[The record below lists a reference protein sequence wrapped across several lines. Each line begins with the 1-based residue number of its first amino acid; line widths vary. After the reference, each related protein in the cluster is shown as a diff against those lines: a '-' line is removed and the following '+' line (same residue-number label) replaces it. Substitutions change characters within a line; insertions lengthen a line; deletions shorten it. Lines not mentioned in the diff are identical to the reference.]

1 MVHIED
7 KYIDS
12 EGTYDLDGALAD
24 PNGLAVLGIFFD
36 VDPKKPQVNQRLQY
50 HCYGGYKVNQFEQL
64 PYLHIQNCA
73 GFLFVLQNMQPL
85 EVRSASLINNGNGY
99 RRQR

>member
-12 EGTYDLDGALAD
+12 EGTFDLTSALGD

-36 VDPKKPQVNQRLQY
+36 VDPKKPQVNQQIP
-50 HCYGGYKVNQFEQL
+50 F
-64 PYLHIQNCA
+64 
-73 GFLFVLQNMQPL
+73 
-85 EVRSASLINNGNGY
+85 SAILDIK
-99 RRQR
+99 

>member
-12 EGTYDLDGALAD
+12 EGTFDLTSALGD

-36 VDPKKPQVNQRLQY
+36 VDPKKPQVKQQ
-50 HCYGGYKVNQFEQL
+50 VPF
-64 PYLHIQNCA
+64 
-73 GFLFVLQNMQPL
+73 
-85 EVRSASLINNGNGY
+85 
-99 RRQR
+99 